1 LKVERQN
8 ILKPLQKVLGLKHL
22 SLQDNFKYKEY
33 WRKAGLKK
41 YYGQIFVDLVKQQNP
56 KNFLEIGVFTG
67 VTARNVC
74 ELLYLINNKD
84 FFYLGIDLFEDFH
97 EAISDEVV
105 PEFLVKKQNFSN
117 PLKSLVYNFLLKE
130 KLNSL
135 GSVSKFL
142 KKFQNNIELKKG
154 NSLNILPKTDLKIFD
169 MIFVDGGH
177 SYETVKFELDIILKS
192 IKDNCLVV
200 FDDYSLQ
207 EATGVKKAIDE
218 SVRENSFNFKVVAN
232 RFACLS
238 KK

>member
-1 LKVERQN
+1 M
-8 ILKPLQKVLGLKHL
+8 KHL

-41 YYGQIFVDLVKQQNP
+41 NYGQIFVDLVKQHNP

-97 EAISDEVV
+97 EAISNEVV

-135 GSVSKFL
+135 TSVSKFL

-177 SYETVKFELDIILKS
+177 SYETVKFELDIIFKS

-200 FDDYSLQ
+200 CDDYSLQ
-207 EATGVKKAIDE
+207 EATGIKKAIDE
-218 SVRENSFNFKVVAN
+218 TVRENLCEFKVVAN
-232 RFACLS
+232 RFACLR

>member
-1 LKVERQN
+1 M
-8 ILKPLQKVLGLKHL
+8 KHL

-41 YYGQIFVDLVKQQNP
+41 NYGQIFVDLVKQHNP

-97 EAISDEVV
+97 EAISNEVV
-105 PEFLVKKQNFSN
+105 TEFLVKKQNFSN

-135 GSVSKFL
+135 TSVSKFL

-200 FDDYSLQ
+200 CDDYSLQ
-207 EATGVKKAIDE
+207 EATGIKKAIDE
-218 SVRENSFNFKVVAN
+218 TVRENLCEFKVIAN
-232 RFACLS
+232 RFACLR

>member
-1 LKVERQN
+1 M
-8 ILKPLQKVLGLKHL
+8 KHL
-22 SLQDNFKYKEY
+22 SLQNNFKYKEY

-41 YYGQIFVDLVKQQNP
+41 YFGQIFIDLIKQQNP

-74 ELLYLINNKD
+74 ELLSLINNKD
-84 FFYLGIDLFEDFH
+84 FFYLGIDLFEDFQ
-97 EAISDEVV
+97 EAISNEVV
-105 PEFLVKKQNFSN
+105 PDFLIKKQNFSN
-117 PLKSLVYNFLLKE
+117 PLKSLVYNFLLIE

-135 GSVSKFL
+135 DSVSKFL

-154 NSLNILPKTDLKIFD
+154 NSLTILPKTDLKIFD

-177 SYETVKFELDIILKS
+177 SYQTVKFELDIILNS

-200 FDDYSLQ
+200 CDDYSLQ

-218 SVRENSFNFKVVAN
+218 CVRENSCNFKVVAN

>member
-1 LKVERQN
+1 
-8 ILKPLQKVLGLKHL
+8 L

-200 FDDYSLQ
+200 CDDYSLQ

-218 SVRENSFNFKVVAN
+218 SVIENSCNFKVVAN
-232 RFACLS
+232 RFACLI

>member
-1 LKVERQN
+1 M
-8 ILKPLQKVLGLKHL
+8 KHL

-67 VTARNVC
+67 VAARNLC

-154 NSLNILPKTDLKIFD
+154 NSLNILPKTNLKIFD

-177 SYETVKFELDIILKS
+177 SYETVKFELDIILKNV
-192 IKDNCLVV
+192 KHNCLVV
-200 FDDYSLQ
+200 CDDYSYQ

-218 SVRENSFNFKVVAN
+218 SVIENSCNFKVVAN

>member
-1 LKVERQN
+1 
-8 ILKPLQKVLGLKHL
+8 L

-177 SYETVKFELDIILKS
+177 SYETVKFELDIILKN
-192 IKDNCLVV
+192 IKHNCLVV
-200 FDDYSLQ
+200 CDDYSLQ

-218 SVRENSFNFKVVAN
+218 SVIENSCNFKVVAN
-232 RFACLS
+232 RFACLI

>member
-8 ILKPLQKVLGLKHL
+8 ILKPLQKVLGLKLL

-67 VTARNVC
+67 VTARNIC

-97 EAISDEVV
+97 EAISNEVV

-200 FDDYSLQ
+200 CDDYSLQ

>member
-1 LKVERQN
+1 LKR
-8 ILKPLQKVLGLKHL
+8 L
-22 SLQDNFKYKEY
+22 SLQNNFKYKEY

-41 YYGQIFVDLVKQQNP
+41 YFGQIFIDLVKQQSP

-74 ELLYLINNKD
+74 ELLSSINNND
-84 FFYLGIDLFEDFH
+84 FFYLGIDLFEDF
-97 EAISDEVV
+97 EDVISKEVV

-117 PLKSLVYNFLLKE
+117 PLKSLVYNFLFKE

-135 GSVSKFL
+135 DSVSKFL
-142 KKFQNNIELKKG
+142 KKFENNIELKKG
-154 NSLNILPKTDLKIFD
+154 NSLSILPKTDLKIFD

-177 SYETVKFELDIILKS
+177 SYETVKFELEIILKN
-192 IKDNCLVV
+192 IKNNCLVV
-200 FDDYSLQ
+200 CDDYSHQ

-218 SVRENSFNFKVVAN
+218 SVRENSCNFKVVAN
-232 RFACLS
+232 RFACLN

>member
-1 LKVERQN
+1 M
-8 ILKPLQKVLGLKHL
+8 KHL
-22 SLQDNFKYKEY
+22 SSQNNFKYKEY

-41 YYGQIFVDLVKQQNP
+41 YFGQIFIDLVKQQNP

-74 ELLYLINNKD
+74 ELLSSINNKD
-84 FFYLGIDLFEDFH
+84 FFYLGIDLFEDFQ
-97 EAISDEVV
+97 EAISNEVV

-135 GSVSKFL
+135 DSVSKFL
-142 KKFQNNIELKKG
+142 KKFENNIELKKG
-154 NSLNILPKTDLKIFD
+154 NSLSILPKTDLKIFD

-177 SYETVKFELDIILKS
+177 SYETVKFELEIILKKM
-192 IKDNCLVV
+192 KDSCLVIC
-200 FDDYSLQ
+200 DDYSLA
-207 EATGVKKAIDE
+207 EASGVKKAVDE
-218 SVRENSFNFKVVAN
+218 SLRDNSYNLKIVAN
-232 RFACLS
+232 RFACLT

>member
-1 LKVERQN
+1 
-8 ILKPLQKVLGLKHL
+8 LKHL
-22 SLQDNFKYKEY
+22 SLQNNFKYKEY

-41 YYGQIFVDLVKQQNP
+41 YFGQIFIDLVKQQSP

-74 ELLYLINNKD
+74 ELLSSINNND
-84 FFYLGIDLFEDFH
+84 FFYLGIDLFEDF
-97 EAISDEVV
+97 EDVISKEVV

-117 PLKSLVYNFLLKE
+117 PLKSLVYNFLFKE

-135 GSVSKFL
+135 DSVSKFL
-142 KKFQNNIELKKG
+142 KKFENNIELKKG
-154 NSLNILPKTDLKIFD
+154 NSLSILPKTDLKIFD

-177 SYETVKFELDIILKS
+177 SYETVKFELEIILKN
-192 IKDNCLVV
+192 IKNNCLVV
-200 FDDYSLQ
+200 CDDYSHQ

-218 SVRENSFNFKVVAN
+218 SVRENSCNFKVVAN
-232 RFACLS
+232 RFACLN

>member
-1 LKVERQN
+1 M
-8 ILKPLQKVLGLKHL
+8 KHL
-22 SLQDNFKYKEY
+22 SLQNNFKYKEY

-41 YYGQIFVDLVKQQNP
+41 YFGQIFIDLVKEQNP

-74 ELLYLINNKD
+74 ELLSSINNND
-84 FFYLGIDLFEDFH
+84 FFYLGIDLFEDFQ
-97 EAISDEVV
+97 EAISNEVV

-135 GSVSKFL
+135 DSVSKFL
-142 KKFQNNIELKKG
+142 KKFENNIELKKG
-154 NSLNILPKTDLKIFD
+154 NSLSILPKTDLKIFD

-177 SYETVKFELDIILKS
+177 SYETIKFELEIILKN
-192 IKDNCLVV
+192 IKNTCLVV
-200 FDDYSLQ
+200 CDDYSLQ
-207 EATGVKKAIDE
+207 EATGVRKAIDE
-218 SVRENSFNFKVVAN
+218 SVRENSCNFKVVAN
-232 RFACLS
+232 RFACLN

>member
-1 LKVERQN
+1 
-8 ILKPLQKVLGLKHL
+8 L

-200 FDDYSLQ
+200 CDDYSLQ

-218 SVRENSFNFKVVAN
+218 SVIENSCNFKVVAN

>member
-1 LKVERQN
+1 M
-8 ILKPLQKVLGLKHL
+8 KHL

-97 EAISDEVV
+97 EAISNEVV

-177 SYETVKFELDIILKS
+177 SYETVKFELDIILNS

-200 FDDYSLQ
+200 CDDYSLQ

-218 SVRENSFNFKVVAN
+218 CVRENSCNFKVVAN

>member
-1 LKVERQN
+1 
-8 ILKPLQKVLGLKHL
+8 LKHL

-41 YYGQIFVDLVKQQNP
+41 YYGQIFVDLVKQHNP

-97 EAISDEVV
+97 EAISSEVV
-105 PEFLVKKQNFSN
+105 PDFLVKKQNFSN

-135 GSVSKFL
+135 DSVSKFL

-154 NSLNILPKTDLKIFD
+154 NSLTILPKTDLKIFD

-200 FDDYSLQ
+200 CDDYSLQ

-218 SVRENSFNFKVVAN
+218 TVRENSCNFKVVAN

>member
-1 LKVERQN
+1 M
-8 ILKPLQKVLGLKHL
+8 KHL

-41 YYGQIFVDLVKQQNP
+41 NYGQIFVDLVKQHNP

-97 EAISDEVV
+97 EAISNEVV

-135 GSVSKFL
+135 TSVSKFL

-200 FDDYSLQ
+200 CDDYSLQ
-207 EATGVKKAIDE
+207 EATGIKKAIDE
-218 SVRENSFNFKVVAN
+218 TVRENLCEFKVIAN
-232 RFACLS
+232 RFACLR

>member
-1 LKVERQN
+1 
-8 ILKPLQKVLGLKHL
+8 LKHL

-67 VTARNVC
+67 VTARNIC
-74 ELLYLINNKD
+74 ELLSLINNKD

-97 EAISDEVV
+97 EAISNEVV

-177 SYETVKFELDIILKS
+177 SYETVKFELDIILKN
-192 IKDNCLVV
+192 IKHNCLVV
-200 FDDYSLQ
+200 CDDYSLQ
-207 EATGVKKAIDE
+207 EVTGVKKAIDE
-218 SVRENSFNFKVVAN
+218 SVIENSCNFKVVAN

>member
-1 LKVERQN
+1 MKL
-8 ILKPLQKVLGLKHL
+8 L

-41 YYGQIFVDLVKQQNP
+41 YFGQIFVDLVKQHNP

-74 ELLYLINNKD
+74 ELLYSINNKD

-97 EAISDEVV
+97 EAISNEVI
-105 PEFLVKKQNFSN
+105 PEFLVEKQNFSN

-135 GSVSKFL
+135 DSVSKFL

-154 NSLNILPKTDLKIFD
+154 NSLSILPKIDLKIFD

-177 SYETVKFELDIILKS
+177 SYETVKFELDIILKN
-192 IKDNCLVV
+192 IKHNCLGVC
-200 FDDYSLQ
+200 DDYSLQ

-218 SVRENSFNFKVVAN
+218 SVIENSCNFKVVAN

>member
-1 LKVERQN
+1 LKVERLN
-8 ILKPLQKVLGLKHL
+8 ILKPLQKVLGLKLL

-97 EAISDEVV
+97 EAISNEVV

-177 SYETVKFELDIILKS
+177 SYETVKFELDIILKN
-192 IKDNCLVV
+192 IKHNCLVV
-200 FDDYSLQ
+200 CDDYSLQ